1 MVYTLPNGK
10 QVKIPDSEIANN
22 MKVLELT
29 KEEAIQMWL
38 EDEGYEENE
47 EQEQLTQ
54 KAKENKITA
63 TIHDAQSDT
72 AQKKGRKK
80 GERKE
85 DPDKEMIISELS
97 GFLGN
102 LVENVQVL
110 NVGKLISFSFNGENY
125 ELDLKKKRKPKK

>member
-1 MVYTLPNGK
+1 MIYTLPSGK
-10 QVKIPDSEIANN
+10 KVKIPDKEIENN
-22 MKVLELT
+22 MRVLELS

-47 EQEQLTQ
+47 EQEALTQ

-63 TIHDAQSDT
+63 TIHEAQSDS
-72 AQKKGRKK
+72 AKQKGRKK

-97 GFLGN
+97 SFLTKI
-102 LVENVQVL
+102 VENVQIL